1 MINERFLSYFPQNEK
16 NIPDKLEGR
25 QLSELILVTGEYL
38 IPYLRFI
45 RDNKKIYRAAF
56 RNPNDMQA
64 HARYGE
70 LKKRLLSPI
79 LDRFSVP
86 APYHRYYIAYYN

>member
-1 MINERFLSYFPQNEK
+1 MHIDNVIF
-16 NIPDKLEGR
+16 
-25 QLSELILVTGEYL
+25 LILSKNAYTKFSEG
-38 IPYLRFI
+38 PFI

>member
-1 MINERFLSYFPQNEK
+1 MNEFNSKYFKTALRMDEALIALLEK
-16 NIPDKLEGR
+16 KDLEY
-25 QLSELILVTGEYL
+25 I
-38 IPYLRFI
+38 
-45 RDNKKIYRAAF
+45 AAF

-64 HARYGE
+64 HARYDE